1 MVPQEN
7 GGIAPGLRA
16 DQLVATVSGLGE
28 VAELEVI
35 SKHGLPSASLS
46 LTTIAGLAPEIDGL
60 YRQGFDGVVVVQG
73 TDTIEE
79 TAFLLD
85 LLVQSD
91 RPLVITGA
99 MRGPAMPGADGP
111 ANLYAA
117 VLVAASARA
126 MQMGALVVLNDQI
139 HAARFVHKAHTYLPS
154 AFASPAAGPVGFIV
168 ERKARFHCRLPAS
181 IKYGVPPSFQ
191 CAPVALVKVVLGDNG
206 WMLDS
211 LRELDYQGVVIEG
224 VGAGHVPADIVPMVE
239 RLAAARPVVLAS
251 RIEAG
256 GALTSTYGYAG
267 SEIDLLGKGLI
278 SGGFLSGVKA
288 RLLLS
293 VLLSQAADPEAI
305 RSAFERYL
313 EAAAF

>member
-1 MVPQEN
+1 MVPQDN

-16 DQLVATVSGLGE
+16 EQLLTSVPGLGE
-28 VAELEVI
+28 VAALEVI
-35 SKHGLPSASLS
+35 SKPALPSASLS
-46 LTTIAGLAPEIDGL
+46 LSAIAALASEIDTL
-60 YRQGFDGVVVVQG
+60 YQQGIDGVVVVQG

-79 TAFLLD
+79 SAFLLD
-85 LLVQSD
+85 LLVQGD
-91 RPLVITGA
+91 RPLVVTGA

-117 VLVAASARA
+117 VLVAASAGA
-126 MQMGALVVLNDQI
+126 AQMGALVVLNDQI
-139 HAARFVHKAHTYLPS
+139 HAARFVHKVHTHLPS

-168 ERKARFHCRLPAS
+168 ERQARFHCRPPVS
-181 IKYGVPPSFQ
+181 IKYGVSSAFQ

-211 LRELDYQGVVIEG
+211 LRELDYGGVVIEG
-224 VGAGHVPADIVPMVE
+224 VGAGHVPADIVPIVE
-239 RLAAARPVVLAS
+239 RLAIAKPVVLAS
-251 RIEAG
+251 RIDAG
-256 GALTSTYGYAG
+256 GSLTNTYGYAG

-293 VLLSQAADPEAI
+293 VLLGRAEDSEAI
-305 RSAFERYL
+305 HSSFKRYL